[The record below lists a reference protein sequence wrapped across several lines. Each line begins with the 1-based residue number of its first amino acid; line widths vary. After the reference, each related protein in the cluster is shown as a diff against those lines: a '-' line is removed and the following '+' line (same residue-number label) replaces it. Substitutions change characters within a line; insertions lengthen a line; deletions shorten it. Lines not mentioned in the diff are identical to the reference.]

1 VNVERL
7 EVPIKVVWGERDFYI
22 KKEMGEEF
30 ARKANL
36 QLILLPDLG
45 HTHTSRARQRPSKK
59 FEARSLQGEPARHD
73 RQQPRF
79 DALRG
84 SACSR
89 PHCYEKRNSRLQ
101 RWPFIRRTESPTL
114 LSLST
119 RFAHRKESTM
129 NRSVLI
135 LAAALSLGG
144 IAAHAESPDPSG
156 QYAHPMTSTLS
167 RAQVR
172 AELQQAVRDGN
183 VTRPGQSGL
192 TDYEVRPLAYPART
206 MVAGKTREQ
215 VRAETLEAISN
226 GDVLLAGESGLTRR
240 ELSAKA
246 HGAREWS
253 TRQAAVALARQSDN

>member
-1 VNVERL
+1 
-7 EVPIKVVWGERDFYI
+7 
-22 KKEMGEEF
+22 
-30 ARKANL
+30 
-36 QLILLPDLG
+36 
-45 HTHTSRARQRPSKK
+45 
-59 FEARSLQGEPARHD
+59 
-73 RQQPRF
+73 
-79 DALRG
+79 
-84 SACSR
+84 
-89 PHCYEKRNSRLQ
+89 
-101 RWPFIRRTESPTL
+101 
-114 LSLST
+114 
-119 RFAHRKESTM
+119 
-129 NRSVLI
+129 
-135 LAAALSLGG
+135 
-144 IAAHAESPDPSG
+144 
-156 QYAHPMTSTLS
+156 MTSTLS

-183 VTRPGQSGL
+183 VTRPGESGL